1 MTSQQRPPDFDLD
14 QLTAPQNLRLED
26 LVDRN
31 SLKEVIRSFINL
43 FGISIRVFAGDGDL
57 IADAVEQQ
65 PICKHIN
72 ETTSGRA
79 ACAATINGVKRVRPA
94 DETSSIHPCFTGAC
108 YQVVPITYDGRTVG
122 KLVLGPFLPAELREV
137 PGSLVATVPDLD
149 RGKIK
154 ELLPKMPRAK
164 ADTVTSISE
173 HMRSVLDL
181 ILFSGHKAFLTSQ
194 MHLASVR
201 ESYRELQDKN
211 SRLQDAF
218 DKLKELDRLKSNFIA
233 TVSHEL
239 RTPLTSIIGYSE
251 MLDEGIAG
259 PLQPEQHE
267 FVRTIREKGEQL
279 LGLIMSLLD
288 LSKLESGTLTLLR
301 ADVAIRTVIDD
312 VLSLLKPVAHKK
324 GVRLSM
330 SVDDKLPMLRGD
342 PNRLRQAL
350 LNLGENA
357 VKFTPAD
364 GEVSLSASIVRDK
377 SADDDDGSFGFA
389 LLAPA
394 RTMIEVRVADTGI
407 GIPEV
412 EREKVFTP
420 FYQVDSSS
428 TREYGGTGLG
438 LAIVKRLIEA
448 HDGKVRIE
456 PNKPCGTVFVVTL
469 PVLQPAS

>member
-1 MTSQQRPPDFDLD
+1 MTSQQRPPEFDLE
-14 QLTAPQNLRLED
+14 QLTTAQNLRLED
-26 LVDRN
+26 LVDRS

-43 FGISIRVFAGDGDL
+43 FGISIRVFSSEGEL
-57 IADAVEQQ
+57 LADAVEQQ
-65 PICKHIN
+65 AICRYVN
-72 ETTSGRA
+72 EQGTGRA
-79 ACAATINGVKRVRPA
+79 ACGATVSAVKRVRPVDDKPSMHA
-94 DETSSIHPCFTGAC
+94 CFTGAT
-108 YQVVPITYDGRTVG
+108 YEVVPITYDGRMVG
-122 KLVLGPFLPAELREV
+122 KLVLGPFLPADLREV
-137 PGSLVATVPDLD
+137 PGSLFSTVPELD
-149 RGKIK
+149 RGRVR

-164 ADTVTSISE
+164 AETVANIAE
-173 HMRSVLDL
+173 HMRAVLDL
-181 ILFSGHKAFLTSQ
+181 ILFSGHKALLTSQ

-211 SRLQDAF
+211 ARLQDAF

-259 PLQPEQHE
+259 PLQPEQKE
-267 FVRTIREKGEQL
+267 FIRTIREKGEQL

-301 ADVAIRTVIDD
+301 TDVDIRSVLEDVI
-312 VLSLLKPVAHKK
+312 SLLKPVAFKK
-324 GVRLSM
+324 GVKLSLR
-330 SVDDKLPMLRGD
+330 VADDLPPLRGD
-342 PNRLRQAL
+342 ANRLRQAF

-357 VKFTPAD
+357 VKFTPAEGD
-364 GEVSLSASIVRDK
+364 VRIEAALVRDE
-377 SADDDDGSFGFA
+377 SGDDDGSFGFA

-394 RTMIEVRVADTGI
+394 RSLIEVRVIDTGI
-407 GIPEV
+407 GIPEN

-456 PNKPCGTVFVVTL
+456 ANTPRGTVFVVSL
-469 PVLQPAS
+469 PVPAPAS